1 MSDKANKAKPIAE
14 RIAALMGKSAFRD
27 IREGFG
33 GSAPA
38 LTDQDVAAA
47 LGAVQ
52 RQHGELMVQALE
64 TFYGSTLMHEVALRR
79 AWDRRT
85 DGRAYAEV
93 VLSRMG
99 CALAVRQFAGAD
111 YPQAQISDY
120 AWLIR
125 VRREDLQA
133 AISYAEDWLDAMMME
148 GRRALVEQLRGAPI
162 PEAA

>member
-14 RIAALMGKSAFRD
+14 RIAALMGRSAFRD

-52 RQHGELMVQALE
+52 RTRGELIVKALE

-79 AWDRRT
+79 AWDRRFE
-85 DGRAYAEV
+85 GRERSSI
-93 VLSRMG
+93 VLARMG
-99 CALAVRQFAGAD
+99 CALAVRQFAGID
-111 YPQAQISDY
+111 YAPSQVIEY
-120 AWLIR
+120 AWLIMA
-125 VRREDLQA
+125 RRESLQS
-133 AISYAEDWLDAMMME
+133 AIKDAEGWLDGLME
-148 GRRALVEQLRGAPI
+148 EGKRDLISQLRGVQLVA
-162 PEAA
+162 